1 MEMDPLDVNS
11 NAKSLSKMEEEI
23 SKMITLSLNE
33 IHDNPSKQ
41 KEITALWIRYISN
54 IGNFLFLEC
63 ERTGNKDVYKK
74 LIKSMMFK

>member
-1 MEMDPLDVNS
+1 MDSLDVNS
-11 NAKSLSKMEEEI
+11 NANSLINIEEEI
-23 SKMITLSLNE
+23 SKMITQSLNE

-41 KEITALWIRYISN
+41 REIIALWKRHISN
-54 IGNFLFLEC
+54 ISDFLFLEC